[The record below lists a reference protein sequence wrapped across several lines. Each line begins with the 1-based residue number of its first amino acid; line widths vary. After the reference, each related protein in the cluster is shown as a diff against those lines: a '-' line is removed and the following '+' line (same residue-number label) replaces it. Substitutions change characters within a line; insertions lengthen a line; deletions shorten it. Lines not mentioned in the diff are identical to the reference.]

1 MAHLGSCNCA
11 PSSSHDDYGL
21 DVCRFLEY
29 FSKFSYHQHSAVLE
43 TALQTALI
51 DKTRELGLHRSVS
64 FVEGF
69 VTTML
74 PMDGAFIE
82 VAVNQLVQVMHA
94 C

>member
-1 MAHLGSCNCA
+1 M
-11 PSSSHDDYGL
+11 
-21 DVCRFLEY
+21 EY
-29 FSKFSYHQHSAVLE
+29 FSKYRYHQHSAVLE
-43 TALQTALI
+43 TALQSALI

-82 VAVNQLVQVMHA
+82 VAVNQLVQVWSP
-94 C
+94 CQPSF